1 VINPRR
7 LVAALAL
14 VARLALPQAADETGA
29 IPEKLTLDKAVEIAV
44 ARNPTL
50 AAARESVEMSRG
62 DAVNAGLRPNPAL
75 NLQTE
80 NYPYFGQSNRGPFL
94 QSQEMTARVDYEFQ
108 TKNRIGLRKAS
119 AQLAVTRDQQAYQDE
134 VRLLRLQVQSA
145 FYRVLLAKSNLELSR
160 SILAQTDEVIALN
173 RARFEQGD
181 ISELDLTR
189 AQVERLR
196 FAGDVFAARMEL
208 KNSTAALLALLN
220 ASDLSSEVLTV
231 GDLSQPLNL
240 GLPVGLPVD
249 DLFAMASRG
258 RPDLHA
264 AETEIERAIA
274 QNRLQRAIASPNITV
289 GGGYKRNGPDDSLVL
304 GVTIPVNIFN
314 RNQGGIL
321 RAEAETRQARRLAE
335 ATRNRL
341 RLEVQQAYNAY
352 QINQERV
359 EYIRREQLR
368 QAEQASQVTLA
379 AYRLGGMPLMDYLDA
394 QRQYRDTARVFNQ
407 AMFDEKLSLFVLAAA
422 VGKGELP

>member
-1 VINPRR
+1 LVVR
-7 LVAALAL
+7 LG
-14 VARLALPQAADETGA
+14 LPQGASESGA
-29 IPEKLTLDKAVEIAV
+29 IPEKLTLDQAIQIAL

-50 AAARESVEMSRG
+50 AAAQESIEISRG

-75 NLQTE
+75 SLQTE
-80 NYPYFGQSNRGPFL
+80 NYPYFQSNRGPFL
-94 QSQEMTARVDYEFQ
+94 QSQEMTARVDYEIQ
-108 TKNRIGLRKAS
+108 TKNRIRLRKNS
-119 AQLAVTRDQQAYQDE
+119 AELAVSRDRQAYWDQ

-145 FYRVLLAKSNLELSR
+145 FYRVLLAKSNLELAR
-160 SILAQTDEVIALN
+160 TILAQTDEVIALN
-173 RARFEQGD
+173 RTRYEQGD

-196 FAGDVFAARMEL
+196 FAGDVFAARLEL
-208 KNSTAALLALLN
+208 KDSTAALLALLN
-220 ASDLSSEVLTV
+220 AADLSAEVEAV
-231 GDLSQPLNL
+231 GELRQPVNL
-240 GLPVGLPVD
+240 GLPVSLPVND
-249 DLFAMASRG
+249 FFRIASRE
-258 RPDLHA
+258 RPDFRA
-264 AETEIERAIA
+264 AEVEIERTVA

-304 GVTIPVNIFN
+304 GVSIPINIFN

-321 RAEAETRQARRLAE
+321 RAEAEARQARHLAE
-335 ATRNRL
+335 ATHNQI
-341 RLEVQQAYNAY
+341 RLEVQQSFNAY
-352 QINQERV
+352 QINHERV

-368 QAEQASQVTLA
+368 QAEQASAVTLA

-407 AMFDEKLSLFVLAAA
+407 AMFDEQLSLFSLAAA